1 MIKIVKVKGV
11 DVNVKSVVLKDEIDS
26 IKVFL
31 WRNLCDLFIVGKY
44 LLIINVVVISF
55 NEENFVFIILKSI
68 FEVRWF
74 CLMFKI

>member
-31 WRNLCDLFIVGKY
+31 WRNLSDLFIVGKY

-55 NEENFVFIILKSI
+55 NEEIFVLIILKSI